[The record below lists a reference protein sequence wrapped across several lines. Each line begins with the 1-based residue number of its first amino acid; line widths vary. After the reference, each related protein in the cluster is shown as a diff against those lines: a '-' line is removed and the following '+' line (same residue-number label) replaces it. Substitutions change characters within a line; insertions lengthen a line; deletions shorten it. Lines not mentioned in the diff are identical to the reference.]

1 MARQT
6 LIQAFS
12 HAIDGI
18 RRAAGERNFKIELGF
33 GIAAVVLGIVFSIS
47 FAEWA
52 VIAVCI
58 GCVLGGECLNTA
70 LEALVDLVSPDFN
83 EFAKIAKDCAAGAV
97 LISSVASLFVAAF
110 IFLPKM
116 LAVALSLI

>member
-12 HAIDGI
+12 HATDGI
-18 RRAAGERNFKIELGF
+18 RLAARERNFKSELGF
-33 GIAAVVLGIVFSIS
+33 GVAAIVLGILFGITPT
-47 FAEWA
+47 EWA

-83 EFAKIAKDCAAGAV
+83 KLAKTAKDCAAGAV
-97 LISSVASLFVAAF
+97 LLSSVASLFVAAF

-116 LAVALSLI
+116 LTVALSFL